1 MKVTVDRR
9 EEGLLRVVLPDGE
22 CLSISHKLCP
32 EAKEGDV
39 IVIEVSK
46 EDTMEAEKRISGKL
60 NRLKKTTSDK

>member
-9 EEGLLRVVLPDGE
+9 EDGLLRVVLPEGE

-39 IVIEVSK
+39 IIIEVS
-46 EDTMEAEKRISGKL
+46 EDDTVKAEKRIFEKL
-60 NRLKKTTSDK
+60 NRLKKITSDK

>member
-39 IVIEVSK
+39 IAIEVS
-46 EDTMEAEKRISGKL
+46 EDDTVKAEKRIFEKL